1 MIKKLFAR
9 ISWSKKIFAI
19 STFFLLGMVFVS
31 GAASYLIYDQN
42 QNVHRAVEEGQRRM
56 AAANEVHIAVVEM
69 ASAQNAIISA
79 DDPLALRTASIDAI
93 RAGAKLDEAL
103 KLLETELTGSS
114 DVQVIITS
122 IQRIRPEQLNIMQQV
137 RAGNKPAA
145 IALANILAEDNK
157 NIQQMAESIV
167 TAEKT
172 RLADIILHVESIGM
186 RAIQIILGF
195 MVLGVVIGVFVAV
208 VASRMLTHPLK
219 ILETIISRL
228 SERDFTVLVPDMG
241 KDEVGR
247 TAIATGKTVTAMR
260 EVIEALANGSHRLTG
275 DSQTLEQSSSRMQQA
290 SEELDKS
297 ISEINAEAVDVQNAA
312 IVVNKQL
319 SETTN
324 DSLVSAEITAEM
336 VNDVSEIA
344 SRFTSF
350 QDRMQQASQ
359 EATKLVDVSSQISSI
374 TDAISQIS
382 EQTSLLALNAA
393 IEAARAGEAG
403 RGFAVVA
410 DEVRS
415 LSTKSATAVTE
426 IGQLI
431 QQIESQISDTASMM
445 QGIVDEAAENVTAI
459 GSIADKGNVC
469 SVKTRA
475 CEQAMS
481 QLSNIIESQ
490 AQSIERVTG
499 NISSVAQRSDDVRQL
514 SLVLRELSHSLLEEG
529 QSIEA
534 ISQRF
539 TI

>member
-19 STFFLLGMVFVS
+19 STFFLLGMVFIS

-42 QNVHRAVEEGQRRM
+42 QNVHRAVEQGQRRM
-56 AAANEVHIAVVEM
+56 TAANEVHMAVVEM

-79 DDPLALRTASIDAI
+79 NDALAVRTAAIGAI

-103 KLLETELTGSS
+103 KLLETELVSS
-114 DVQVIITS
+114 NDVQAIISS

-145 IALANILAEDNK
+145 IAIANILAEDNK

-167 TAEKT
+167 SAEKS
-172 RLADIILHVESIGM
+172 RLEDIILHVENIGM

-195 MVLGVVIGVFVAV
+195 MFFGIVIGVFVAV
-208 VASRMLTHPLK
+208 AASRMLTHPLK
-219 ILETIISRL
+219 ILEGIISRL
-228 SERDFTVLVPDMG
+228 SGRDFTVLVPDMG

-247 TAIATGKTVTAMR
+247 TAIATGKTVSAIR
-260 EVIEALANGSHRLTG
+260 EVIEALANGSHRLTN
-275 DSQTLEQSSSRMQQA
+275 DSQTLEQSSSQMQQA

-319 SETTN
+319 SVATN
-324 DSLVSAEITAEM
+324 DSLESADITSEM
-336 VNDVSEIA
+336 VSEVSEIA

-350 QDRMQQASQ
+350 QERMQQASQ

-426 IGQLI
+426 IGLLI

-445 QGIVDEAAENVTAI
+445 QGIVDEAAENVIAI
-459 GSIADKGNVC
+459 GSIEDKGNVC

-529 QSIEA
+529 QSIED

>member
-19 STFFLLGMVFVS
+19 STFFLLGMVFIS

-42 QNVHRAVEEGQRRM
+42 QNVHRAVEQGQRRM
-56 AAANEVHIAVVEM
+56 TAANEVHMAVVEM

-79 DDPLALRTASIDAI
+79 NDALAVRTAAIGAI

-103 KLLETELTGSS
+103 KLLETELVSS
-114 DVQVIITS
+114 NDVQAIISS

-145 IALANILAEDNK
+145 IAIANILAEDNK

-167 TAEKT
+167 SAEKS
-172 RLADIILHVESIGM
+172 RLEDILLHVENIGM

-195 MVLGVVIGVFVAV
+195 MVFGVVIGVFVAIA
-208 VASRMLTHPLK
+208 ASRMLTHPLK
-219 ILETIISRL
+219 ILEGIISRL
-228 SERDFTVLVPDMG
+228 SERDLTVNVPDMG

-247 TAIATGKTVTAMR
+247 TAIATGKTVSAIR
-260 EVIEALANGSHRLTG
+260 EVIEALANGSNRLTN
-275 DSQTLEQSSSRMQQA
+275 DSQTLEQSSSQMQQA

-297 ISEINAEAVDVQNAA
+297 ISEINAEAVDVQSAA

-319 SETTN
+319 SVATN
-324 DSLVSAEITAEM
+324 DSLESADITSEM
-336 VNDVSEIA
+336 VSEVSEIA

-350 QDRMQQASQ
+350 QERMQQASQ

-426 IGQLI
+426 IGLLI

-445 QGIVDEAAENVTAI
+445 QGIVDEAAENVIAI

-481 QLSNIIESQ
+481 QLSHIIESQ

-529 QSIEA
+529 QSIEG

>member
-19 STFFLLGMVFVS
+19 STFFLLGMVFIS

-42 QNVHRAVEEGQRRM
+42 QNVHRAVEQGQRRM
-56 AAANEVHIAVVEM
+56 TAANEVHMAVVEM

-79 DDPLALRTASIDAI
+79 NDALAVRTAAIGAI

-103 KLLETELTGSS
+103 KLLETELVSS
-114 DVQVIITS
+114 NDVQAIISS

-145 IALANILAEDNK
+145 IAIANILAEDNK

-167 TAEKT
+167 SAEKS
-172 RLADIILHVESIGM
+172 RLEDIILHVENIGM

-195 MVLGVVIGVFVAV
+195 MFFGIVIGVFVAV
-208 VASRMLTHPLK
+208 AASRMLTHPLK
-219 ILETIISRL
+219 ILEGIISRL

-247 TAIATGKTVTAMR
+247 TAIATGKTVSAIR
-260 EVIEALANGSHRLTG
+260 EVIEALANGSHRLTN
-275 DSQTLEQSSSRMQQA
+275 DSQTLEQSSSQMQQA

-319 SETTN
+319 SVATN
-324 DSLVSAEITAEM
+324 DSLESADITSEM
-336 VNDVSEIA
+336 VSEVSEIA

-350 QDRMQQASQ
+350 QERMQQASQ

-426 IGQLI
+426 IGLLI

-445 QGIVDEAAENVTAI
+445 QGIVDEAAENVIAI

-481 QLSNIIESQ
+481 QLSHIIESQ

-529 QSIEA
+529 QSIEG